1 MCGVAGSW
9 FRDPSL
15 EKARTTAEA
24 MSASIRHRGPD
35 DAGLDVVPSAS
46 GAVALAHRRLAII
59 DLSPAG
65 HQPMANADG
74 TVKLVLNGEIY
85 NFQTLRAELE
95 SDFSFR
101 SRSDTEVIIHGYEK
115 WGESVVEKLD
125 GMFTIALWDAKH
137 ERLILARD
145 RFGKKPLFWARDER
159 GLYFASEIK
168 AILAAGFKAEMDP
181 ATLPEY
187 LALGYVPTPQ
197 TMFKGIYRLPP
208 GSLAVVDASHQVAPR
223 AYWDWPLPG
232 KTGSAFRGTPDDA
245 KRELDRLLSEAVRKR
260 LMADVPLGILL
271 SGGVDSTAVAYYAQ
285 KLTAGAVRTF
295 TVGFQ
300 DDREHD
306 ERPFAE
312 IVARTLHTEHTASVL
327 EASATPALIE
337 TLLHHHDEP
346 FGDSS
351 ALPTYLVSA
360 EARRHVTVVLNGDGG
375 DEIFAGYP
383 RFGAALF
390 ADRIPGPIRSA
401 AHAATQVAT
410 LGGRILPRAE
420 RFARKAAL
428 PAPEALFEWCTWFTS
443 EQIERLIPGGSD
455 RERLIGSYVRSYD
468 AASGAG
474 TLNRLLYTNAHT
486 YLLDDLLPKVDR
498 MTMAHGLEARSPFLD
513 TDLAVFAASLP
524 DQDRWR
530 GRAGKR
536 LLKSVVASHFPPQFF
551 ERKKQGFAVPL
562 DRWFRTDLSAFLTET
577 FSPQAKVR
585 TFLEGKEIDRL
596 LREQRS
602 GLADHGSRLW
612 TLMTLELW
620 LRKHAA

>member
-9 FRDPSL
+9 FKDPSL
-15 EKARTTAEA
+15 DRARTNAEA
-24 MSASIRHRGPD
+24 MSWSIRHRGPD

-46 GAVALAHRRLAII
+46 GALALAHRRLAII

-65 HQPMANADG
+65 HQPMSNADG

-85 NFQTLRAELE
+85 NFQTLRAELSGE
-95 SDFSFR
+95 FEFR
-101 SRSDTEVIIHGYEK
+101 SRSDTEVVIHGYEK
-115 WGESVVEKLD
+115 WGEKVVEKLD
-125 GMFTIALWDAKH
+125 GMFAIALWDAKR
-137 ERLILARD
+137 ERLLLARD
-145 RFGKKPLFWARDER
+145 RFGKKPLFWARDEH
-159 GLYFASEIK
+159 GFYFASEIK
-168 AILAAGFKAEMDP
+168 AILAAGFKAEMDA

-187 LALGYVPTPQ
+187 LALGYVPTPK
-197 TMFKGIYRLPP
+197 TMFKGIERLPP
-208 GSLAVVDASHQVAPR
+208 GAFAVVDASYEVKAN

-232 KTGSAFRGTPDDA
+232 RNGSAFRGSPDDA
-245 KRELDRLLSEAVRKR
+245 KQELERLLSEAVRKR

-271 SGGVDSTAVAYYAQ
+271 SGGVDSTAVALYAQ
-285 KLTAGAVRTF
+285 KLTKGAVKTF
-295 TVGFQ
+295 TVGFK
-300 DDREHD
+300 DDSEHD
-306 ERPFAE
+306 ERPFAD
-312 IVARTLHTEHTASVL
+312 IVARTLKTQHTASVL

-390 ADRIPGPIRSA
+390 ADRIPGSIRSA
-401 AHAATQVAT
+401 AHVAAQLAT
-410 LGGRILPRAE
+410 FGGRVMPRAE

-428 PAPEALFEWCTWFTS
+428 KAPEALFEWCTWFTS
-443 EQIERLIPGGSD
+443 EQIERLIPGSTDHEG
-455 RERLIGSYVRSYD
+455 LIGSYIRSYD
-468 AASGAG
+468 AAEGAG
-474 TLNRLLYTNAHT
+474 TLNRLLYTNART

-524 DQDRWR
+524 DHDRWR

-536 LLKSVVASHFPPQFF
+536 LLKSVVASHFPPGFM
-551 ERKKQGFAVPL
+551 ERPKQGFAVPL
-562 DRWFRTDLSAFLTET
+562 DRWFRNDLRT
-577 FSPQAKVR
+577 FVADLLSPQAKLR
-585 TFLEGKEIDRL
+585 NHFDSKEIDL
-596 LREQRS
+596 LVEQHQKK
-602 GLADHGSRLW
+602 GVDHGSRLW
-612 TLMTLELW
+612 TLLTLELW
-620 LRKHAA
+620 LKKHAA